1 MAEVEIFSA
10 AVCPFAQ
17 RSRMMLLQ
25 KQVEFE
31 VTEIDLNNKP
41 DNFSEIS
48 PYGKVPV
55 LKHGTNRV
63 WESTIVN
70 EYLEEVFPEPPMM
83 PTDPGLR
90 ALARIWIDFAN
101 TKFTPAFYKLLLSQ
115 DAEAQQDW
123 RDEMTRHLRFIEKE
137 ALAKLS
143 GEGPFWFG
151 KTLSL
156 VDISYYPWF
165 ERWPALEHY
174 RGLSVPQDCPRLLQW
189 WQAMEQQPCVQATK
203 QPGEYHIQQYVKYA
217 QGTAAG
223 ATAKDMKRYGQ

>member
-1 MAEVEIFSA
+1 MAEVDIFSA

-25 KQVEFE
+25 KQVTFE

-41 DNFSEIS
+41 ANFLDIS

-55 LKHGTNRV
+55 LKHGKNRV
-63 WESTIVN
+63 WESAIVN
-70 EYLEEVFPEPPMM
+70 EYLEEVFPEPPML
-83 PTDPGLR
+83 PTSPGQR

-115 DAEAQQDW
+115 DPAAQQDW
-123 RDEMTRHLRFIEKE
+123 RAEMTRHLQFIEQE
-137 ALAKLS
+137 GLAKLS
-143 GEGPFWFG
+143 GDGPFWFG
-151 KTLSL
+151 DSLSL

-174 RGLSVPQDCPRLLQW
+174 RGLSVPADCPRLQRW
-189 WQAMEQQPCVQATK
+189 WQAMEEQPCVLATK
-203 QPGEYHIQQYVKYA
+203 QAGDYHIQQYAKYA
-217 QGTAAG
+217 AG
-223 ATAKDMKRYGQ
+223 NPTGNTAKDMKRYGQ

>member
-25 KQVEFE
+25 KQVDFE

-41 DNFSEIS
+41 DNFLEIS

-55 LKHGTNRV
+55 IKHGANRV
-63 WESTIVN
+63 WESAIVN
-70 EYLEEVFPEPPMM
+70 EYLEEVFPEPPML
-83 PTDPGLR
+83 PGDAGLR

-123 RDEMTRHLRFIEKE
+123 REEMTRHLGFIEKE
-137 ALAKLS
+137 ALSKLS

-151 KTLSL
+151 QTLSL

-174 RGLSVPQDCPRLLQW
+174 RGLSVPEDCPRLHQW

-203 QPGEYHIQQYVKYA
+203 QSGEYHIEKYVKYA
-217 QGTAAG
+217 QGTASG